1 MEGQLGHIIIE
12 YHWKNIDSISVRT
25 LADICMQLQFG
36 TSLPIDLRI
45 TAIAGIADG
54 IQYLLENIVMG
65 YQAP

>member
-1 MEGQLGHIIIE
+1 
-12 YHWKNIDSISVRT
+12 
-25 LADICMQLQFG
+25 MQLQFG

-54 IQYLLENIVMG
+54 VQYLHEKIVMG